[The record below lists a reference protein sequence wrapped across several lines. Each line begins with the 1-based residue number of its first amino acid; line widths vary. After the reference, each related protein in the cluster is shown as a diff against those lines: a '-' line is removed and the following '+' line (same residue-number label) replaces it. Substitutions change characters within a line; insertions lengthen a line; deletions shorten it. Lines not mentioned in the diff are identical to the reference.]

1 MRLLPLFLLNS
12 FLCSLYYRGKIPVF
26 LTARFLQ
33 LVNFT
38 TCFPFLKIWPISLMF
53 KVLLISCSYI
63 SITREHAS
71 SANRGSKS
79 SKFSWS
85 LRNWKRFLHINNTQ
99 NTQYNLKKAFR
110 IKAHYESNSRSM
122 IPLSFIIFLW
132 IDFRRSLIFYVHIFP
147 GLRLSLLIHFRPFF
161 PSRSLSL
168 LILINSLRLF
178 EFCVCYKRLPDV
190 YYTQNRACSA
200 FLHEAQIYLLSRRLL
215 WV

>member
-1 MRLLPLFLLNS
+1 M
-12 FLCSLYYRGKIPVF
+12 GKF
-26 LTARFLQ
+26 QFFLQ
-33 LVNFT
+33 QDFFNLST
-38 TCFPFLKIWPISLMF
+38 SLRVF
-53 KVLLISCSYI
+53 RSWKFDRFHWCSKSYWFSCSYI

-85 LRNWKRFLHINNTQ
+85 LRHRKRFLHINNTQ

-132 IDFRRSLIFYVHIFP
+132 IDFRQSLIFYVHIFP
-147 GLRLSLLIHFRPFF
+147 GLRSSLLLHFRPFF

-190 YYTQNRACSA
+190 YYTKPCVQRIFTWSTDIFIESEA
-200 FLHEAQIYLLSRRLL
+200 FVGLNDDK
-215 WV
+215 